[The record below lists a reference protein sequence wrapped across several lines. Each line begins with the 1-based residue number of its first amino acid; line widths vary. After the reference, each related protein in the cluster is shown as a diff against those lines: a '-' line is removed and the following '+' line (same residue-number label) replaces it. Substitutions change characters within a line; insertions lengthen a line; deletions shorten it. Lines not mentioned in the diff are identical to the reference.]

1 MKKIFLFAFTLLLS
15 NCNAQQIINLENKG
29 TYRHYPLGAYFKD
42 INNFLNP
49 FIGTY
54 IYTNGNTS
62 LKIILDKK
70 IKDNGKYAEDV
81 IYGGY
86 EYIVNGV
93 TIANTLPN
101 TLPANTYAGSYYIN
115 GNAYLLNNSHPPCS
129 TCTPGEKRL
138 FITLQDTQCI
148 YFRRLIIKREVV
160 SGQEQI
166 KIDLDLGN
174 TVYYNSTD
182 PEPVFN
188 FALPSGSYTL
198 IKQ

>member
-1 MKKIFLFAFTLLLS
+1 MKQIFLIVLFIIIY
-15 NCNAQQIINLENKG
+15 NVNAQQIINLEDHGK
-29 TYRHYPLGAYFKD
+29 YRHYPQNAYFKD
-42 INNFLNP
+42 INNYLNP

-62 LKIILDKK
+62 LKIVLDKK
-70 IKDNGKYAEDV
+70 MKDNGKYAEDV

-93 TIANTLPN
+93 TVANTLPN

-115 GNAYLLNNSHPPCS
+115 GNAYLLNNSYPPCS
-129 TCTPGEKRL
+129 TCASGEKRL

-148 YFRRLIIKREVV
+148 YFRRLIIKKDTIG
-160 SGQEQI
+160 GQEQI